1 MNKFEQIDNVYILG
15 IGGIGISALARY
27 FNALGKAVS
36 GYDLHRSELTERLA
50 KEGMTISYT
59 DSVDTVPSPCI
70 DSRERTLVVY
80 TPAVPV
86 TNNIFSYFKSHGY
99 DMRKRAQVLGMI
111 ADNYTTIAISGT
123 HGKTTN
129 SCVMANILQCAGK
142 DGFAF
147 LGGISRNIDSNLML
161 PAAKSQ
167 YSNPQTLL
175 VAEADEFDRSFLWLS
190 PKIAVVTYVDAD
202 HLDIYKNRDEIINTF
217 NQFVQKCRPDGVVIV
232 NQKIESLI
240 KTEGI
245 SRFTY
250 SEGDNGADY
259 YATNI
264 RLNGGVYTIDAV
276 TPKGIISDVTIGA
289 KGRVNIENTMACI
302 AAAQAAGIDTDHI
315 KEGIATFKGVNR
327 RMEMHVNTPEVV
339 YIDDYAHHP
348 AELAATIKSVRELYP
363 GKKLTGIFQPHLYT
377 RTRDLADGF
386 AESLG
391 MLDEL
396 ILMDIYPARELPI
409 PGVDSQM
416 IASRIK
422 GCKVSLVSDKN
433 KIIDLVSGGNVEV
446 LLTLGAG
453 NIDSLVAP
461 ITEALSHK
469 AYSVNV

>member
-1 MNKFEQIDNVYILG
+1 
-15 IGGIGISALARY
+15 
-27 FNALGKAVS
+27 
-36 GYDLHRSELTERLA
+36 
-50 KEGMTISYT
+50 
-59 DSVDTVPSPCI
+59 
-70 DSRERTLVVY
+70 
-80 TPAVPV
+80 
-86 TNNIFSYFKSHGY
+86 
-99 DMRKRAQVLGMI
+99 
-111 ADNYTTIAISGT
+111 
-123 HGKTTN
+123 
-129 SCVMANILQCAGK
+129 
-142 DGFAF
+142 
-147 LGGISRNIDSNLML
+147 
-161 PAAKSQ
+161 
-167 YSNPQTLL
+167 
-175 VAEADEFDRSFLWLS
+175 
-190 PKIAVVTYVDAD
+190 
-202 HLDIYKNRDEIINTF
+202 
-217 NQFVQKCRPDGVVIV
+217 
-232 NQKIESLI
+232 
-240 KTEGI
+240 
-245 SRFTY
+245 
-250 SEGDNGADY
+250 
-259 YATNI
+259 
-264 RLNGGVYTIDAV
+264 
-276 TPKGIISDVTIGA
+276 
-289 KGRVNIENTMACI
+289 MACI